1 MENEVFAVDGSG
13 RVHVAENV
21 LLGDGDDVFASVQ
34 VVKEH
39 AAENVLLGDERDALV
54 SDISHEVAAPVMIAP
69 GVDAIQEWLAE
80 GTDSDTPTQEEALV
94 RVPAKRY
101 SGGSDPS
108 KVKWPRSITLSL
120 VSRDSR
126 ASKAGMSGSKHSS
139 GVVDKQPRRGK

>member
-101 SGGSDPS
+101 YIPFGY
-108 KVKWPRSITLSL
+108 
-120 VSRDSR
+120 
-126 ASKAGMSGSKHSS
+126 
-139 GVVDKQPRRGK
+139 